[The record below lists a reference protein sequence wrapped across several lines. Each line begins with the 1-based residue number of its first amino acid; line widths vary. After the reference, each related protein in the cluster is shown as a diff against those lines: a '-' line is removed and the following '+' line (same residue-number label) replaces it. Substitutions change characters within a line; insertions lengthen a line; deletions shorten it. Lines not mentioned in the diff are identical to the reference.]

1 MSGGSI
7 VAIDGREFVIVGYY
21 EPLHPRAPQ
30 SILIYDDRELS
41 IRSIVMEVDTVKNG
55 DSVVSNTMRL
65 FGLDPATTSI
75 VKYGGVAEISQEI
88 GETQR
93 EYTAL
98 TVETTLIATALIVAF
113 ISALMVNARKQEF
126 GRRRVLGASRRFL
139 VGMVTIQVMFT
150 VAVACVLGIGIGF
163 LIVVIAWPL
172 GTPSASYCVGLAGTL
187 IIGSVAAQMPSALLA
202 AFRDPV
208 AVLRSP

>member
-1 MSGGSI
+1 M
-7 VAIDGREFVIVGYY
+7 
-21 EPLHPRAPQ
+21 
-30 SILIYDDRELS
+30 
-41 IRSIVMEVDTVKNG
+41 
-55 DSVVSNTMRL
+55 
-65 FGLDPATTSI
+65 
-75 VKYGGVAEISQEI
+75 KYGGVAEISQEI

-113 ISALMVNARKQEF
+113 IQALMVNARKQEF

-139 VGMVTIQVMFT
+139 VGMVTIQVMLT
-150 VAVACVLGIGIGF
+150 VAVACVLGICIGF

-172 GTPSASYCVGLAGTL
+172 GTPSPSYCCGLAGTL
-187 IIGSVAAQMPSALLA
+187 IIGSVVAQMPSALLA